1 MKHRSIASAAFLSQA
16 LRVISGPIIILFVAK
31 NLSSEEMS
39 FYYSFF
45 NVIALQQILEMG
57 LGFIIKQYIA
67 HDYKVDHEN
76 SWSID
81 SIASIKSYFT
91 FSCFWFSFVALFVFI
106 IVGLFGV
113 WFFSSYQGDI
123 AWQSPWWAVVV
134 ITSIATLLT
143 PIQFLLDGCQQQLSL
158 YKGRVFSALVSAFSL
173 CIGLYYGAGLYSVAV
188 SLLCSNLAL
197 YVFIY
202 RSSAKLLS
210 QVFSVSSSKT
220 IRTTLAEIWPMLSKL
235 SVTWIMGYFFWNS
248 FNLIAFKFLPLE
260 LAGRFGFT
268 LSLARAGLSIAES
281 LVASQTTIY
290 ASQISNGN
298 TELAKDKFEK
308 LMLLSCAVLF
318 LGYFIY
324 SLAAIGF
331 RGIFIF
337 TKALPIKDTVWMFI
351 YFLLLLPV
359 LLQANFCRCFKQEPY
374 FYLSFFCN
382 IQVPLVFFAIC
393 YWFQQPSFEYMLPF
407 SMGLLLW
414 SFFIYR
420 RVVSSAL

>member
-1 MKHRSIASAAFLSQA
+1 MKHRTIASAAFLSQV
-16 LRVISGPIIILFVAK
+16 LRVISGPLTILFVAR

-57 LGFIIKQYIA
+57 LGFVIKQYIA
-67 HDYKVDHEN
+67 HDYKVDQEN
-76 SWSID
+76 VLTID

-91 FSCFWFSFVALFVFI
+91 FSSLWFLFVALFVFV
-106 IVGLFGV
+106 IVGLFGI

-123 AWQSPWWAVVV
+123 VWQSPWWAIVV
-134 ITSIATLLT
+134 ITSIATLVT
-143 PIQFLLDGCQQQLSL
+143 PIQFLLEGCQQQLIL

-173 CIGLYYGAGLYSVAV
+173 CLSLYYGAGLYSVAV

-202 RSSAKLLS
+202 KPSVELLS
-210 QVFSVSSSKT
+210 KVFLVSSSKT
-220 IRTTLAEIWPMLSKL
+220 IRKTLAEIWPMLSKL

-248 FNLIAFKFLPLE
+248 FNLIAFKLLSLD

-298 TELAKDKFEK
+298 ADSAKIKFEK
-308 LMLLSCAVLF
+308 LMLLSCTVLF
-318 LGYFIY
+318 LGYFLY
-324 SLAAIGF
+324 SFVAIFF
-331 RGIFIF
+331 RDFFVF
-337 TKALPIKDTVWMFI
+337 TKALPIKETILIFI

-359 LLQANFCRCFKQEPY
+359 LLQANFCRCFKEEPY
-374 FYLSFFCN
+374 FYLSMFVN
-382 IQVPLVFFAIC
+382 IQVPLVFFSVC
-393 YWFQQPSFEYMLPF
+393 YYVRQPSFEYLLPF
-407 SMGLLLW
+407 SAFVFLW
-414 SFFIYR
+414 SCELYKKTTKKF
-420 RVVSSAL
+420 